1 MEVINFNLTAGVSD
15 VIIGQPVFKVYDRTA
30 PEITFTKNG
39 TFLVQV
45 ACQTLEI
52 TRGNIQQIKDEL
64 AGKPIGEQTRTAIVP
79 IGRNPSVSSP
89 VFLEKSKSH
98 FISETL
104 KCYSNTTHM
113 LSKLTFTPTP
123 EYFQKTQDG
132 EIYYKHR
139 FHVYRD
145 GVAGLVAMFNIMS
158 DYFDSH
164 PVK

>member
-1 MEVINFNLTAGVSD
+1 MNVINFNPAAEISD
-15 VIIGQPVFKVYDRTA
+15 VIINQPVFEVYGRTA

-39 TFLVQV
+39 TFLVKV
-45 ACQTLEI
+45 ACQTLEV

-79 IGRNPSVSSP
+79 IGKNPNITSP

-113 LSKLTFTPTP
+113 LSKFTFTPKP
-123 EYFQKTQDG
+123 EHFQKTQDS
-132 EIYYKHR
+132 I
-139 FHVYRD
+139 
-145 GVAGLVAMFNIMS
+145 LI
-158 DYFDSH
+158 
-164 PVK
+164 